1 MFAFGFMLLMMGTH
15 FQDDEI
21 VELNEPTGKKIT
33 YTQTNNI
40 NDEKPKNRKK
50 KQKNQKGTKK
60 NLQNK
65 TMKIK
70 KEENGKSNMKL

>member
-1 MFAFGFMLLMMGTH
+1 MLFRSSKSNRMFAFGFMLLMMGTH

-50 KQKNQKGTKK
+50 SEEPKRNKK
-60 NLQNK
+60 K
-65 TMKIK
+65 FI
-70 KEENGKSNMKL
+70 E

>member
-21 VELNEPTGKKIT
+21 VELNEPTGKK
-33 YTQTNNI
+33 
-40 NDEKPKNRKK
+40 KPTHKRTHQRRKAQKQEK
-50 KQKNQKGTKK
+50 KQKKEKK
-60 NLQNK
+60 IQNK

>member
-1 MFAFGFMLLMMGTH
+1 MLFRSSKSNRMFAFGFMLLMMGTH

-50 KQKNQKGTKK
+50 NRRTKK
-60 NLQNK
+60 EQK
-65 TMKIK
+65 KIYRIK
-70 KEENGKSNMKL
+70 Q

>member
-21 VELNEPTGKKIT
+21 VELNEPTGKKNLH
-33 YTQTNNI
+33 TNKHI

-50 KQKNQKGTKK
+50 KQKKEKK
-60 NLQNK
+60 N
-65 TMKIK
+65 I
-70 KEENGKSNMKL
+70 E